1 MKKPSNSKYIVYRH
15 VITGSYS
22 VFETNDKKEAI
33 RFIKSIRYQIIKK
46 SPMDSGYFLVV
57 KRQLRIQNAELL
69 NWVKE
74 QKQADTFTP
83 EEKKKIA
90 LLAAG
95 VLCLIVAVGVVLFR

>member
-1 MKKPSNSKYIVYRH
+1 MKQPTSKYVVYRH
-15 VITGSYS
+15 VITGSYP
-22 VFETNDKKEAI
+22 VFDTNDKKAAI

-83 EEKKKIA
+83 EEQKKIE

-95 VLCLIVAVGVVLFR
+95 LVCLLVIAGVLLFR